1 MSINI
6 AVVGATGNVGRE
18 MLSILASKKFDS
30 KNIFPVASSRSEG
43 SQVEFGEDQLTVE
56 SIEKFDPSKVQI
68 VIGSDAEKTVNIPL
82 SKLSK
87 NDLLELKNILEK
99 EYKPDHFK

>member
-43 SQVEFGEDQLTVE
+43 SEATIGTIVVVLTCNL
-56 SIEKFDPSKVQI
+56 ITPSYVGSFFNAS
-68 VIGSDAEKTVNIPL
+68 VIGIIL
-82 SKLSK
+82 SLGI
-87 NDLLELKNILEK
+87 ELAPSQETKS
-99 EYKPDHFK
+99 